1 MSADLQEVVVE
12 TGEAQVEPVEKQEKP
27 EGETAKPEGAEPQP
41 PVDERKFTQAELNA
55 VVEKRLAKERA
66 RRDREQEA
74 ERRLAALERAAPK
87 PVVSA
92 DPAAPKRESFDDY
105 ENYIEAKAAYVAEQ
119 KFNGLVTAR
128 DKAAKEAKEKE
139 DHATA
144 QKAFDGRMT
153 AAATKYPDFQD
164 ALETAQTLPITDA
177 MFGAMIRLEEG
188 ADLVHYFGTHPAEAH
203 RIAQL
208 HPTVQATEI
217 GKLAAKLPATVS
229 QPASVSKAPEPIEPI
244 GGKTSAASDT
254 PPTNPEEFKRWHDA
268 RERAK
273 AQARKRA

>member
-1 MSADLQEVVVE
+1 MADEKVVEQEVVEPVVPDAVATPEKVEEGAAPAVKPIARTYTQEEVDGIAARVAAREGRKRERELEAIARGRVEQPKVE
-12 TGEAQVEPVEKQEKP
+12 T
-27 EGETAKPEGAEPQP
+27 
-41 PVDERKFTQAELNA
+41 PVD
-55 VVEKRLAKERA
+55 
-66 RRDREQEA
+66 
-74 ERRLAALERAAPK
+74 
-87 PVVSA
+87 PV
-92 DPAAPKRESFDDY
+92 APKRENFEDY
-105 ENYIEAKAAYVAEQ
+105 ESYIRAEARYVADQRFREHVAAQ
-119 KFNGLVTAR
+119 EEAA
-128 DKAAKEAKEKE
+128 KAAKEKEE
-139 DHATA
+139 RATA
-144 QKAFDGRMT
+144 QKAFDQRMT

-164 ALETAQTLPITDA
+164 ALETAQGLPITDA

-244 GGKTSAASDT
+244 GGKTTAVSDN
-254 PPTNPEEFKRWHDA
+254 PPSDPEEFKRWHDA

-273 AQARKRA
+273 RKRA